1 LAPLKPEAVSLPADG
16 PRQVVISESFSSVIR
31 FQIQKPPADQI
42 LTDLL
47 FVNASQVVTCAGPAR
62 ARRGAEMRDV
72 GILKNIAVAVSNG
85 RIAAIGAARD
95 LHDAYAGAEVV
106 DCGGGVL
113 TPGFV
118 DSHTHA
124 VFGKPRF
131 EEHELRAEGYDYME
145 IAKLGG
151 GIHASVRDFRERS
164 EDELYNLAV
173 PRIQELASY
182 GTTTLEIKSG
192 YGLTVDDE
200 LKALRV
206 IGRLRDRL
214 PLRIVATWLGA
225 HEIPQEYRTSEARR
239 GEFVDLLIK
248 EMLPKVVE
256 QGIARFADVFCE
268 PGVFTI
274 EETRRILKVSR
285 SAGLG
290 LKLHA
295 DELKTCGGAE
305 LAASL
310 EATSADHL
318 GAISEK
324 GIAALAKSSTV
335 ATLLPGT
342 MLFLGKA
349 KQAPARTLVDAG
361 AAVALA
367 TDFNPGTSPTVN
379 FPLMLT
385 LGVSQLRMSLAEAIT
400 AATANGAAALGLAG
414 ETGQIA
420 PGFAA
425 DLSLFAIGDIREL
438 PYWYGARLCVG
449 TWQAGAPCHP
459 YETGSKLNARLPE
472 ILLPG

>member
-1 LAPLKPEAVSLPADG
+1 MK
-16 PRQVVISESFSSVIR
+16 
-31 FQIQKPPADQI
+31 
-42 LTDLL
+42 DLL
-47 FVNASQVVTCAGPAR
+47 FVNAAQVVTCAGPAR
-62 ARRGAEMRDV
+62 ARKGAEMRDP
-72 GILKNIAVAVSNG
+72 GILRNTAVAVSNG
-85 RIAAIGAARD
+85 RIAVIGGSRD
-95 LHDAYAGAEVV
+95 LQDAYPGAEIV
-106 DCGGGVL
+106 DCRGGVL
-113 TPGFV
+113 TPGLV

-131 EEHELRAEGYDYME
+131 EEHEQRAEGHDYME
-145 IAKLGG
+145 IAKRGG

-164 EDELYNLAV
+164 EDELYDLAV
-173 PRIQELASY
+173 PRVRELASY

-192 YGLTVDDE
+192 YGLAVEDE
-200 LKALRV
+200 LKSLRV
-206 IGRLRDRL
+206 IGRLAARL
-214 PLRIVATWLGA
+214 PIRIVATWLGG
-225 HEIPQEYRTSEARR
+225 HEIPPEYRSSEARR
-239 GEFVDLLIK
+239 AEFLDLLIK
-248 EMLPKVVE
+248 EMLPKVVA

-274 EETRRILKVSR
+274 DETRRILEASR
-285 SAGLG
+285 EAGLG

-295 DELKTCGGAE
+295 DELKPSGGAE

-310 EATSADHL
+310 NAVSADHL

-324 GIAALAKSSTV
+324 GIAALAKSQTV

-349 KQAPARTLVDAG
+349 KQAPARALIDAG

-385 LGVSQLRMSLAEAIT
+385 LGVSQLRMSLAEALT
-400 AATANGAAALGLAG
+400 AATVNGAAALALAG

-425 DLSLFAIGDIREL
+425 DLSLFAVADVREL

-449 TWQAGAPCHP
+449 SWKAGAPCHP
-459 YETGSKLNARLPE
+459 YETGSKLNSRPPE